1 SYAAYRGL
9 ANPYPAGAV
18 ARLPAV
24 MQSHGY
30 DPTDLS
36 TDVTTPQGIGNVAA
50 NAIINARLNDGSNQY
65 GNLNPLNPLPY
76 SDYTDYKPANPP
88 MPFCLPTTPGPCP
101 VNTVNPN
108 HWQPLINAAGKT
120 QVFVAPFW
128 AHVTPFALDEADQ
141 FDALTPVPNF
151 LQGAINYQADVAFT
165 AENSAALTL
174 ERKVVV
180 EYWADGAGTVQPP
193 GHW

>member
-1 SYAAYRGL
+1 MALNSRVLSTALFKNGIAAVCFCLPFAVTATVVVDWNNAALTEVKASRLGPPIAARSLAIAHTCMYEAWVAYDSRAIGTVLGARLRRPASERTDANKAKAISYAAYRCL
-9 ANPYPAGAV
+9 ANLYPAGAV

-76 SDYTDYKPANPP
+76 SDYTDYKPA
-88 MPFCLPTTPGPCP
+88 
-101 VNTVNPN
+101 
-108 HWQPLINAAGKT
+108 
-120 QVFVAPFW
+120 
-128 AHVTPFALDEADQ
+128 
-141 FDALTPVPNF
+141 
-151 LQGAINYQADVAFT
+151 
-165 AENSAALTL
+165 
-174 ERKVVV
+174 
-180 EYWADGAGTVQPP
+180 
-193 GHW
+193 